1 VDNSKYFYRRVVF
14 TRKGNQVSL
23 VDINQLENT
32 SLMEDWM
39 GTVVSLADGKHSIAQ
54 LIDYLGQQYPQKP
67 ENLAETLHSVI
78 ERLLE
83 GEMIELSDDPV
94 ELPYY
99 LSAPIESLDVE
110 KAKRLIAEEEA
121 EESV

>member
-1 VDNSKYFYRRVVF
+1 
-14 TRKGNQVSL
+14 
-23 VDINQLENT
+23 
-32 SLMEDWM
+32 MEDWM

-67 ENLAETLHSVI
+67 ENLEETLHSVI

-83 GEMIELSDDPV
+83 GEMIELSDEPV

-99 LSAPIESLDVE
+99 LSAPIEALDVE
-110 KAKRLIAEEEA
+110 KAKKMIAEEEA
-121 EESV
+121 AKSAS